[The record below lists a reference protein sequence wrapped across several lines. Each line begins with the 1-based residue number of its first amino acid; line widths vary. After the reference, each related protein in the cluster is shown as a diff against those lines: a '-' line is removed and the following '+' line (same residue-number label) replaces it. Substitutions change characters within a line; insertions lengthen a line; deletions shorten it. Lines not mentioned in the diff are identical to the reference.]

1 MNIFNNTVAKLSAAA
16 LFFAAASSLAQD
28 QNASS
33 VWALDGVATSA
44 VRQSAIPPF
53 SEELEGQRSIMLTLS
68 LDHQLFLEA
77 YNDYSDIYPIGSPD
91 GIPENTYVHDFT
103 YVGYFDPGLCYS
115 YANGVFGTSGTATA
129 KYCDDP
135 ENSTTGGGWSGNFLN
150 WLTMTRMD
158 LVRFVLYGGYRS
170 TDSPAT
176 ADSPSLTVLERAY
189 LPQDTHSFAKY
200 YPGSDINRLTD
211 GLPSTCSGT
220 GEQCSGYTFCNTT
233 QPDQS
238 IKDKYSQDFEI
249 MALPPLLRAVEGNYS
264 LWASNERYQCV
275 IKSEIPQMDFQ
286 GLAFEFDSRGKN
298 GNIPERT
305 GINAFGDVPESATD
319 YTVRV
324 RVCDQNAPAMESFC
338 HTYSEKNNKPRGVLQ
353 EKGEGGQVH
362 FGLLTGS
369 YSANK
374 SFGALRKNISSFAD
388 EVNADGTFVYPPLSQ
403 LVASG
408 TRIPTDVS
416 IVNSIIGNLNALRI
430 IDYKFRSAGDSDQDR
445 AIWSGTYHK
454 DTADVIGNC
463 WWEWTTFQNG
473 RCRNWGNPF
482 SEILAE
488 SYLYYANADK
498 MAVSEVNDDGLLPGL
513 TVATWP
519 TVSGTEPDTDGAQ
532 ACPNMNVLAFNSS
545 SVTYDSGEEHVS
557 DQSTFKNLA
566 GETTNSLF
574 GVSGSTTIQ
583 SLTTT
588 LGSRELDAT
597 KKYFIGRVS
606 GGSEDGQCT
615 PKEIPGTDLSLVS
628 GTCPEAPNL
637 YGSYWGAGLAHFVH
651 TNDVIPATTE
661 RKDTIT
667 TYGITLSGAQPK
679 ITLDLPPAA
688 PTQRVVIIPAC
699 RNRGRTGGEN
709 PGPKGN
715 CSLVDFKP
723 VEVFRPNEAGVYQ
736 AKYYIGW
743 EDSEQGGDYDLDLSG
758 TLTITYN
765 PSDVSGRPLVVAS
778 QIIYESAQSE
788 MHFGYVITGTT
799 NDDGVHF
806 PSRVGSI
813 DDEYNFHPRRDGE
826 PRSDDDAYFDI
837 VNNGG
842 LNEAQKRQQL
852 EEFNRER
859 RVDPNTITSD
869 CLAHPHC
876 ANDSTNSRIQIMSF
890 APGSSSD
897 QGEIESPL
905 FYAAKWGAFDDFAHG
920 KEDSRSGNGLIDDG
934 EERREA
940 YAEVSDPAQ
949 LKEALFQAIGGISD
963 KPITGTG
970 AAIATTALTG
980 EGLTLSTLF
989 LPEYGTPEKK
999 VQWVGRLNGLF
1010 RADEETWE
1018 DSAEPWG
1025 VRTDADFIVRFKTDE
1040 DNQTVFDRYKLS
1052 GIRDNFGRFTQDQLT
1067 LEEEGVPY
1075 SNLRSVWNARDQLA
1089 NLSQDTITNQRAYS
1103 TQAGSGRYIFTAV
1116 DVDDD
1121 GQVTDDEKFDF
1132 VSDRFSATGI
1142 TGQGLV
1148 EDNFRLID
1156 AGSPENATKVVDYI
1170 RGYEGIDG
1178 FRNRTVAISQTARN
1192 GVTTTADKPWL
1203 LGDIIHSTPAMVGRP
1218 NELYDSSRI
1227 GDASYSKFRS
1237 IYAGRR
1243 LVTYVGAND
1252 GMLHAFNGGFAVP
1265 YVEDIGTEDAPELVS
1280 RFSYQTKPTAASSVT
1295 AHPLG
1300 SELWAYVPYNLLPQL
1315 KWLTDPNFR
1324 HVYYVDSNVNQ
1335 FDVNIFPHSTTHPEG
1350 WGTIIVVGMRF
1361 GGSDTV
1367 IDVNGTDPDG
1377 ATTLRSAYIVFD
1389 VTDPESAPNLLGEIS
1404 DPSLGYTMGDID
1416 VISFRDPKP
1425 NGAFTISDGTALPK
1439 NQWFL
1444 VFGSGPRGGDALAN
1458 ATSDQSAKLF
1468 ALDLNKLARGT
1479 IDLESVNIAGSD
1491 ESYVGGVTAMDWND
1505 DFDDDML
1512 YFGTVGTGD
1521 GAGDPKGSLRH
1532 AQLVW
1537 DNGSPGSL
1545 SVTTARLLDDVNLP
1559 FSREPLA
1566 IKESAFGGYW
1576 IYAATGK
1583 FVVKNHVDEID
1594 DNQAFGLRVNAT
1606 SGSFP
1611 WMISGSLSSADD
1623 LKDVSDVKVIT
1634 GVTVIEGEG
1643 ELPDQFNRT
1652 FTVQEEGKPDTTP
1665 EEIARVIRTDFKGWS
1680 KNFRPNELSN
1690 TRPFFYGSTLGLT
1703 TVSPVTEGCSPS
1715 GKSRLYVL
1723 NMFNGLPQTESDVF
1737 VLGSDG
1743 STTIVNKD
1751 SPSGTGELAD
1761 SIEYDT
1767 PLNDASED
1775 GKPIIKCQTG
1785 CDVPFPGE
1793 MPPGVPTR
1801 RSWREVPLD
1810 DLN

>member
-1 MNIFNNTVAKLSAAA
+1 MNIFNRVVVK
-16 LFFAAASSLAQD
+16 FAAAATLISAVATSLAQGQD
-28 QNASS
+28 SPAS

-44 VRQSAIPPF
+44 ARQSAIPPF

-77 YNDYSDIYPIGSPD
+77 YNDYSDIYPIGQPD

-115 YANGVFGTSGTATA
+115 YTNAEDEANDVFSVAGVATN

-135 ENSTTGGGWSGNFLN
+135 ENSASGGGWSGNFLN

-158 LVRFVLYGGYRS
+158 LVRSVLYGGYRS
-170 TDSPAT
+170 TDLPSS

-189 LPQDTHSFAKY
+189 LPQDAHSFAKY
-200 YPGSDINRLTD
+200 YPESDIHKLTD

-220 GEQCSGYTFCNTT
+220 NGQCDGYTFCNTT
-233 QPDQS
+233 RPNQN
-238 IKDKYSQDFEI
+238 IKDKYSQDPEI
-249 MALPPLLRAVEGNYS
+249 MALPPLLRAVKGNYS

-275 IKSEIPQMDFQ
+275 LKSEIPKIDFD

-305 GINAFGDVPESATD
+305 GINAFGDVPASATD
-319 YTVRV
+319 YIVRV
-324 RVCDQNAPAMESFC
+324 RVCDENAPAMESFC
-338 HTYSEKNNKPRGVLQ
+338 HKYSEKNNKPRGVLQ
-353 EKGEGGQVH
+353 EKGEGGQVQ

-388 EVNADGTFVYPPLSQ
+388 EVNADGTFVYPPLSN
-403 LVASG
+403 LIGSSPE
-408 TRIPTDVS
+408 TPT
-416 IVNSIIGNLNALRI
+416 IVNSIVGNLNSLRI
-430 IDYKFRSAGDSDQDR
+430 IDYKFRSGGDSAEDR
-445 AIWSGTYHK
+445 WKWSGTYHK
-454 DTADVIGNC
+454 DDTGGIGNC
-463 WWEWTTFQNG
+463 FWEWTTFQNG

-488 SYLYYANADK
+488 SYLYYANAAK
-498 MAVSEVNDDGLLPGL
+498 RAVQEVGDHGLLPGL
-513 TVATWP
+513 TVASWP
-519 TVSGTEPDTDGAQ
+519 AVREPGSNGGGGAQ

-545 SVTYDSGEEHVS
+545 SVTYDSGEEHPS
-557 DQSTFKNLA
+557 DAAFNNLA
-566 GETTNSLF
+566 NENTNTLF
-574 GVSGSTTIQ
+574 GVPGSTVQ
-583 SLTTT
+583 ALTKTV
-588 LGSRELDAT
+588 GDYELNEN
-597 KKYFIGRVS
+597 KKYFVGRAS
-606 GGSEDGQCT
+606 AGDDGQCT
-615 PKEIPGTDLSLVS
+615 PKVIPGTDLSLVS

-699 RNRGRTGGEN
+699 RNRGRTDGN

-723 VEVFRPNEAGVYQ
+723 VQVFRPNEAGVYQ

-765 PSDVSGRPLVVAS
+765 PSAVGGRPLTVTS
-778 QIIYESAQSE
+778 QIIYESAEAE
-788 MHFGYVITGTT
+788 MHFGFVITGTT
-799 NDDGVHF
+799 NDDGAHF

-813 DDEYNFHPRRDGE
+813 DDEYLLRGAR
-826 PRSDDDAYFDI
+826 RSDDDAYFDI

-842 LNEAQKRQQL
+842 LSEAQKRQQL
-852 EEFNRER
+852 EEFNRES
-859 RVDPNTITSD
+859 RVDPNTITQD
-869 CLAHPHC
+869 CVAHANC
-876 ANDSTNSRIQIMSF
+876 ENDSTNPRIQIMSF
-890 APGSSSD
+890 IPGSSDD

-905 FYAAKWGAFDDFAHG
+905 FYAAKWGSFNDFAHG
-920 KEDSRSGNGLIDDG
+920 KDDPRSGNGSIDDDG
-934 EERREA
+934 EVLREA
-940 YAEVSDPAQ
+940 HAEVSDPSQ
-949 LKEALFQAIGGISD
+949 LKEALFQIVGGISN

-989 LPEYGTPEKK
+989 LPEYGTAEKQ

-1018 DSAEPWG
+1018 DSAAPWG

-1040 DNQTVFDRYKLS
+1040 DNQTVFDRYKLT
-1052 GIRDNFGRFTQDQLT
+1052 GNRDSFGRFTQEQLS
-1067 LEEEGVPY
+1067 LEQTDVPY

-1089 NLSQDTITNQRAYS
+1089 NLAQDTITTQRAYS
-1103 TQAGSGRYIFTAV
+1103 TQAGSGRHIFTAV

-1121 GQVTDDEKFDF
+1121 GQVTDEEKFDF
-1132 VSDRFSATGI
+1132 VSASFNATG
-1142 TGQGLV
+1142 TAGRGLV

-1156 AGSPENATKVVDYI
+1156 AGLPENAVKVVNYI
-1170 RGYEGIDG
+1170 RGDESIPG
-1178 FRNRTVAISQTARN
+1178 FRNRTVPISQISRT

-1227 GDASYSKFRS
+1227 GDASYTKFRS

-1265 YVEDIGTEDAPELVS
+1265 YVEDIGTEDAPELVN
-1280 RFSYQTKPTAASSVT
+1280 RFSYQTKPTEASSVT

-1300 SELWAYVPYNLLPQL
+1300 SEIWAYVPYNLLPQL

-1361 GGSDTV
+1361 GGSDTL
-1367 IDVNGTDPDG
+1367 IDVNGDDDG
-1377 ATTLRSAYIVFD
+1377 GETTLRSAYIIFD
-1389 VTDPESAPNLLGEIS
+1389 VTDPESAPKLLGEIT
-1404 DPSLGYTMGDID
+1404 DAELGYTMGDID
-1416 VISFRDPKP
+1416 VISFRDPKLD
-1425 NGAFTISDGTALPK
+1425 GSFTISDGTALPK

-1458 ATSDQSAKLF
+1458 ATSDQLARLF
-1468 ALDLNKLARGT
+1468 TLDLNKLARGN
-1479 IDLESVNIAGSD
+1479 IDLKSVDITGANK
-1491 ESYVGGVTAMDWND
+1491 SYVGGVTAMDWND

-1521 GAGDPKGSLRH
+1521 GLGDPKGSLRH

-1537 DNGSPGSL
+1537 DNSTPGSL

-1611 WMISGSLSSADD
+1611 WMTSASDPISSED
-1623 LKDVSDVKVIT
+1623 LKDVSNIKVIT
-1634 GVTVIEGEG
+1634 GLTVIEGEG
-1643 ELPDQFNRT
+1643 DLPDQVNRT

-1665 EEIARVIRTDFKGWS
+1665 EEISREIRSDFKGWS
-1680 KNFRPNELSN
+1680 KDFRPKELSN

-1703 TVSPVTEGCSPS
+1703 TVSPVTDGCAPT

-1743 STTIVNKD
+1743 STSVVPKD
-1751 SPSGTGELAD
+1751 DQNAVGELAD

-1775 GKPIIKCQTG
+1775 GKPIIQCQTG
-1785 CDVPFPGE
+1785 CGIPLPGDPE
-1793 MPPGVPTR
+1793 PGIPTR

-1810 DLN
+1810 D